1 MRLLVTIGA
10 LSAGGAERILSIL
23 SRSFADEFEEVHYVI
38 WHNMPVFYELDSRV
52 RLHVLDNSPDIS
64 RRYRDILPFRRLV
77 KQLKPDIVLS
87 FLTPYNMLACV
98 ACAGLKVKLVVA
110 ERNDPMYL
118 KGGIIMRFARNLL
131 YRRADG
137 LLAQTEYSKS
147 CYSGTLNRI
156 CTVIPNPVIMNP
168 EHVGS
173 ALDTDKKNKIVSV
186 GRLDPQKDQA
196 TLITAFSLFLKKH
209 PDWTLEI
216 YGEGPLRQELES
228 QVRRLSLEGKVLL
241 PGTSSH
247 VWDCIRSARIF
258 VLSSIAEGMSN
269 ALIEAMCLGLPVI
282 STNVAGSGD
291 LIKNGNSGFI
301 VGSGDY
307 EAIAGRMALLADNQQ
322 LAYNMGE
329 QASAIYEKL
338 NLDIISQRWS
348 QYLYNLMADDM

>member
-1 MRLLVTIGA
+1 MRLLVSIGS
-10 LSAGGAERILSIL
+10 LGPGGAERVLSIL
-23 SRSFADEFEEVHYVI
+23 SKSFADEFEEIHYVI
-38 WHNMPVFYELDSRV
+38 WHNMPVFYELDPRV

-64 RRYRDILPFRRLV
+64 RRYCDILPFRRLV

-98 ACAGLKVKLVVA
+98 ACIGLKVKLVVA

-118 KGGIIMRFARNLL
+118 KGGNIMRFARDLL

-147 CYSGTLNRI
+147 CYSGRLNRI
-156 CTVIPNPVIMNP
+156 CTIIPNPVIMSP
-168 EHVGS
+168 EYVGS

-241 PGTSSH
+241 PGTSNH
-247 VWDCIRSARIF
+247 IWDCMKSARIF

-282 STNVAGSGD
+282 STDVAGSGD
-291 LIKNGNSGFI
+291 LIKNGDSGFI
-301 VGSGDY
+301 VGRGDY
-307 EAIAGRMALLADNQQ
+307 EAIADKMSILADNAQ
-322 LAYNMGE
+322 LISEMGE
-329 QASAIYEKL
+329 NAAAIHERL
-338 NLDIISQRWS
+338 NLNTIRHLWI
-348 QYLYNLMADDM
+348 QYLGNLMTNN